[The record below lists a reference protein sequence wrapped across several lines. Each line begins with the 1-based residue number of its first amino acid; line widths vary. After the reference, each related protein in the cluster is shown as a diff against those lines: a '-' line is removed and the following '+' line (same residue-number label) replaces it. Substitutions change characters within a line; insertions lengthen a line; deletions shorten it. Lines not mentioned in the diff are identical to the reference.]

1 MNEKYFLGIDGG
13 GSGLRVTITDLA
25 MRVIC
30 RVEASAANPN
40 IVGHDE
46 AQACIRDAVVQALSE
61 AGRPPE
67 DVSAAGIGVS
77 GASQQHSRDWL
88 LETLAPV
95 LPNSLI
101 MPSSDLEI
109 ALVGAL
115 GQRQGVLLL
124 AGTGSAAFGIA
135 PDGRSLQIGGWG
147 YLLGDAGSGYWIGK
161 QVLQSIIRKHE
172 NQLSTYGKILTSAF
186 DQQFLAELNL
196 SNPRQLIA
204 WLYRGTQAPPVQLA
218 DLARL
223 VLKLA
228 ETGDWQAQ
236 NILQRAAL
244 HLVAQARLLMKQ
256 LAYQDAPIAFAGG
269 LLNHNN
275 CLSEEVARRLGLCE
289 RPAAIYPPVIGA
301 ALLARMEWKQVRNS

>member
-1 MNEKYFLGIDGG
+1 MNEKNFLGIDGG
-13 GSGLRVTITDLA
+13 GSGLRVAIVDSA

-30 RVEASAANPN
+30 CVEASAANPN
-40 IVGHDE
+40 VIGPDE
-46 AQACIRDAVVQALSE
+46 AQACIRDAVVQALSQ
-61 AGRPPE
+61 AGRSPE
-67 DVSAAGIGVS
+67 DVGAAGIGVS
-77 GASQQHSRDWL
+77 GASQQHSREWL
-88 LETLAPV
+88 LTTLAPV
-95 LPNSLI
+95 LPISLI

-115 GQRQGVLLL
+115 GQRQGVLIL

-147 YLLGDAGSGYWIGK
+147 YLLGDAGSGFWIGK

-172 NQLSTYGKILTSAF
+172 NHPYANGETFASTF
-186 DQQFLAELNL
+186 DQRILAELNL

-204 WLYRGTQAPPVQLA
+204 WLYRGQRAPPVQLA

-228 ETGDWQAQ
+228 ETGNWQAQ

-244 HLVAQARLLMKQ
+244 HLVAQAKLLMKQ
-256 LAYQDAPIAFAGG
+256 LAYQDAPVAFAGG
-269 LLNHNN
+269 LLNHSNF
-275 CLSEEVARRLGLCE
+275 LSEEVARRLGLCE

-301 ALLARMEWKQVRNS
+301 ALLAKMEWNQVRNS